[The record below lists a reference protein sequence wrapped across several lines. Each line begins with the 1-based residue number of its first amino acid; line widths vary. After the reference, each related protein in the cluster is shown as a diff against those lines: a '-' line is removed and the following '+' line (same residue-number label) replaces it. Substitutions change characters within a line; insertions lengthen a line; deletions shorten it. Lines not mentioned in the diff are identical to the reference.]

1 MCLFGNMLFLLY
13 LCAIL
18 ITFTDMTFSAQQ
30 IAMLLGGK
38 ITGDANRQVWDV
50 GSIETAQE
58 GQLTF
63 LCDAKYLSHLPNT
76 NASVVLMTESIAF
89 DGDTR
94 ATLIRVENARA
105 AMGQLL
111 ALVAKAMNPA
121 KQGIEQPSF
130 VSEGVAVPE
139 DAYVGA
145 FAYIGKNV
153 QLGKGVQIYPHT
165 YIGDNVKIGDHTIL
179 YSGVKIYYNCQVGN
193 DCILHAGV
201 VVGSDGFG
209 FEPDAKGVNQK
220 LPQIGNVIIEDDVEI
235 GANTTI
241 DRAMMGST
249 IVRRNAKIDNLVQI
263 GHNVEVGA
271 SDFLCAQ
278 VGIAGSSK
286 IGSHCILA
294 GQVGVAGHLEIADN
308 CVFGAQS
315 GIPSSVRKPG
325 MYQGSPIID
334 AMNWRR
340 SVVGFKQLPELMKK
354 IQELEKKQ

>member
-1 MCLFGNMLFLLY
+1 MSL
-13 LCAIL
+13 ATPL
-18 ITFTDMTFSAQQ
+18 IYMEFSAQQ

-38 ITGDANRQVWDV
+38 VTGDSNRKVSDV
-50 GSIETAQE
+50 GPIESAHE
-58 GQLTF
+58 GQLSF
-63 LCDAKYLSHLPNT
+63 LCDVKYLPYLPQT
-76 NASVVLMTESIAF
+76 GASIVLMTESIVF
-89 DGDTR
+89 DGQTN

-121 KQGIEQPSF
+121 KQGVEQPSF
-130 VSEGVAVPE
+130 ISEGVAVPE
-139 DAYVGA
+139 DAYIGA

-165 YIGDNVKIGDHTIL
+165 YIGDNVKIGDNTIL
-179 YSGVKIYYNCQVGN
+179 YSGVKVYYNCVIGQ

-201 VVGSDGFG
+201 VIGSDGFG

-235 GANTTI
+235 GANTTV

-249 IVRRNAKIDNLVQI
+249 IIHRNAKLDNLVQVA
-263 GHNVEVGA
+263 HNVEVGE
-271 SDFLCAQ
+271 STFMCAQ
-278 VGIAGSSK
+278 VGVAGSTK
-286 IGSHCILA
+286 VGSHCILA
-294 GQVGVAGHLEIADN
+294 GQVGVAGHITIADN

-315 GIPSSVRKPG
+315 GIANHVKKSG

-340 SVVGFKQLPELMKK
+340 SVVGFKQLPDLMKRL
-354 IQELEKKQ
+354 QDLEKLKK